1 MAYNTSIDAD
11 LMADIYV
18 AADVVGQEAVGFIPS
33 VTMNAESTRA
43 GKGDFIRAAFTQE
56 ASLGDIA
63 ESMTIADPSAVTV
76 DEKSLQMSNAK
87 SAKFSLSG
95 EDTRGLTNS
104 GLYNTVYGD
113 LVAQGMRKL
122 INEMESDLFEA
133 AKNNASRATASTLS
147 TNLNCIASARQIL
160 VDNGC
165 PTDDL
170 SLVANTTDGVLIR
183 NNANLLSANQA
194 GTDAVREQGILIPV
208 HGLAVRESSQIATH
222 TSSGAGSYVINA
234 TEAVGQTT
242 LTMGTGSTDFVPGD
256 IFTIGNEGGGAAD
269 TNKYVVNQH
278 VSDTEVVINGPGLQV
293 AHVATDEITT
303 NASYLGSFAFHRRAI
318 ELAVRAPAM
327 PAGGDAA
334 TDAVTVQDPRTG
346 LVFEVRIYK
355 GYHTNMI
362 EVGAVWGV
370 KAWKSQFI
378 ASII

>member
-63 ESMTIADPSAVTV
+63 ESMTIADPSAVTI
-76 DEKSLQMSNAK
+76 DEKALQMSNAK

-95 EDTRGLTNS
+95 EDTRGLSNS

-133 AKNNASRATASTLS
+133 AKNGASRATDSTLGS
-147 TNLNCIASARQIL
+147 NLNCIASARQIL

-194 GTDAVREQGILIPV
+194 GTDAVRDQGILIPV

-222 TSSGAGSYVINA
+222 TKGTLGSSPLTDVTDAVDATSIAINGGTGTIVAGDVVQFGGAGNKHV
-234 TEAVGQTT
+234 V
-242 LTMGTGSTDFVPGD
+242 GTGTADASGG
-256 IFTIGNEGGGAAD
+256 TIVLNQGLLAEVAND
-269 TNKYVVNQH
+269 TA
-278 VSDTEVVINGPGLQV
+278 V
-293 AHVATDEITT
+293 AIEND
-303 NASYLGSFAFHRRAI
+303 YLGSFAFHRRAI

-370 KAWKSQFI
+370 KAWKSDFI
-378 ASII
+378 ATII

>member
-63 ESMTIADPSAVTV
+63 ESMTIADPSAVTI
-76 DEKSLQMSNAK
+76 DEKALQMSNAK

-95 EDTRGLTNS
+95 EDTRGLSNS

-133 AKNNASRATASTLS
+133 AKNNASRATDSTLS
-147 TNLNCIASARQIL
+147 SNLNCIASARQIL

-194 GTDAVREQGILIPV
+194 GTDAVRDQGILIPV

-222 TSSGAGSYVINA
+222 TKGTLGSSPLTDVTDAVGATSIAINGGTGTIVAGDVVQFGGAGNKHVVGTGTADASGGTIVLNQGLLAEVANDTAVAINA
-234 TEAVGQTT
+234 
-242 LTMGTGSTDFVPGD
+242 D
-256 IFTIGNEGGGAAD
+256 
-269 TNKYVVNQH
+269 
-278 VSDTEVVINGPGLQV
+278 
-293 AHVATDEITT
+293 
-303 NASYLGSFAFHRRAI
+303 YLGSFAFHRRAI

-370 KAWKSQFI
+370 KAWKSDFI
-378 ASII
+378 ATII

>member
-1 MAYNTSIDAD
+1 MAYNTTIDAD
-11 LMADIYV
+11 LMSDIYV

-63 ESMTIADPSAVTV
+63 ESMTIADPSAVTI

-95 EDTRGLTNS
+95 EDTRGLSNS

-122 INEMESDLFEA
+122 INEMESDLFLA
-133 AKNNASRATASTLS
+133 AKNGASRATDSTLGS
-147 TNLNCIASARQIL
+147 TLNCIASARQIL

-194 GTDAVREQGILIPV
+194 GTDAVRDQGILIPV
-208 HGLAVRESSQIATH
+208 HGLNVRESSQIATH
-222 TSSGAGSYVINA
+222 TKGTLGSSPLTDVTDAVDATSIAINGGTGTIVAGDVVQFGGAGNKHVVGTGTADASGGTIVLNQGLLAEVANDTAVAINA
-234 TEAVGQTT
+234 
-242 LTMGTGSTDFVPGD
+242 D
-256 IFTIGNEGGGAAD
+256 
-269 TNKYVVNQH
+269 
-278 VSDTEVVINGPGLQV
+278 
-293 AHVATDEITT
+293 
-303 NASYLGSFAFHRRAI
+303 YLGSFAFHRRAI

-370 KAWKSQFI
+370 KAWKSNFI
-378 ASII
+378 ATII

>member
-63 ESMTIADPSAVTV
+63 ESMTIADPSAVTI
-76 DEKSLQMSNAK
+76 DEKALQMSNAK

-95 EDTRGLTNS
+95 EDTRGLSNS

-122 INEMESDLFEA
+122 INEMESDLFLA
-133 AKNNASRATASTLS
+133 AKNGASRATDSTLS
-147 TNLNCIASARQIL
+147 STLNCIASARQIL

-194 GTDAVREQGILIPV
+194 GTDAVRDQGILIPV
-208 HGLAVRESSQIATH
+208 HGLNVRESSQIATH
-222 TSSGAGSYVINA
+222 TKGTLAGTPLTDVTDAVDATSIAIN
-234 TEAVGQTT
+234 G
-242 LTMGTGSTDFVPGD
+242 GTGSSTIVAGD
-256 IFTIGNEGGGAAD
+256 VVQFGGAGNKHVVGTGTAD
-269 TNKYVVNQH
+269 ASGGTIVLNQGLLAE
-278 VSDTEVVINGPGLQV
+278 VANDTAVAIN
-293 AHVATDEITT
+293 AD
-303 NASYLGSFAFHRRAI
+303 YLGSFAFHRRAI

-370 KAWKSQFI
+370 KAWKSNFI
-378 ASII
+378 ATII

>member
-1 MAYNTSIDAD
+1 
-11 LMADIYV
+11 
-18 AADVVGQEAVGFIPS
+18 
-33 VTMNAESTRA
+33 MNAESTRA

-63 ESMTIADPSAVTV
+63 ESMTIADPSAVTI
-76 DEKSLQMSNAK
+76 DEKALQMSNAK

-95 EDTRGLTNS
+95 EDTRGLSNS

-122 INEMESDLFEA
+122 INEMESDLFLA
-133 AKNNASRATASTLS
+133 AKNGASRATDSTLS
-147 TNLNCIASARQIL
+147 STLNCIASARQIL

-194 GTDAVREQGILIPV
+194 GTDAVRDQGILIPV
-208 HGLAVRESSQIATH
+208 HGLNVRESSQIATH
-222 TSSGAGSYVINA
+222 TKGTLAGTPLTDVTDAVDATSIAIN
-234 TEAVGQTT
+234 G
-242 LTMGTGSTDFVPGD
+242 GTGSSTIVAGD
-256 IFTIGNEGGGAAD
+256 VVQFGGAGNKHVVGTGTAD
-269 TNKYVVNQH
+269 ASGGTIVLNQGLLAE
-278 VSDTEVVINGPGLQV
+278 VANDTAVAIN
-293 AHVATDEITT
+293 AD
-303 NASYLGSFAFHRRAI
+303 YLGSFAFHRRAI

-370 KAWKSQFI
+370 KAWKSNFI
-378 ASII
+378 ATII

>member
-1 MAYNTSIDAD
+1 MAYNTTIDAD
-11 LMADIYV
+11 LMSDIYV

-63 ESMTIADPSAVTV
+63 ESMTIADPSAVTI
-76 DEKSLQMSNAK
+76 DEKALQMSNAK

-95 EDTRGLTNS
+95 EDTRGLSNS

-133 AKNNASRATASTLS
+133 AKNGASRATDSTLAS
-147 TNLNCIASARQIL
+147 NLNCIASARQIL

-194 GTDAVREQGILIPV
+194 GTDAVRDQGILIPV

-222 TSSGAGSYVINA
+222 TKGTLAGSPLTDVTDAVDATSIAIN
-234 TEAVGQTT
+234 G
-242 LTMGTGSTDFVPGD
+242 GTGSSTIVAGD
-256 IFTIGNEGGGAAD
+256 VVQFAGAGNKHVVGTGTADASGGTIVLNQGLLAA
-269 TNKYVVNQH
+269 
-278 VSDTEVVINGPGLQV
+278 V
-293 AHVATDEITT
+293 ANDSAVAIEND
-303 NASYLGSFAFHRRAI
+303 YLGSFAFHRRAI

-370 KAWKSQFI
+370 KAWKSNFI
-378 ASII
+378 ATII